1 MLRVSN
7 LCKSFG
13 EIKVLENVSF
23 ELEKGKILAV
33 IGPSGGGKSTLLRV
47 LNGLEIPDSGIIEFP
62 NNKNN
67 HGSFGLVFQDYN
79 LFPQYTVLG
88 NMTLAPKLL
97 QKQEIKNNKHIK
109 NQSKNNFDLIYSQ
122 ADEILKKVGLFDK
135 KDNYPSQLSG
145 GQRQRTAIARAL
157 MLKPDVLCFDE
168 PTSALDPK
176 LTDEIVDM
184 IKQLKGEQTIIIV
197 THDMDVMRETADKT
211 GIMENG
217 VLSWESI

>member
-1 MLRVSN
+1 MLQVNN

-13 EIKVLENVSF
+13 DLVVLDKVSF
-23 ELEKGKILAV
+23 DLAKGEAFAV

-47 LNGLEIPDSGIIEFP
+47 LNGLETPDGGTIIFP
-62 NNKNN
+62 NNENKT
-67 HGSFGLVFQDYN
+67 GTFGLVFQDYN

-97 QKQEIKNNKHIK
+97 KKNTPD
-109 NQSKNNFDLIYSQ
+109 QIYAQ
-122 ADEILKKVGLFDK
+122 AEEILKKVGLAEK
-135 KDNYPSQLSG
+135 RNNYPSQLSG
-145 GQRQRTAIARAL
+145 GQKQRTAIARAL

-184 IKQLKGEQTIIIV
+184 IKELKGGQTIIIV
-197 THDMDVMRETADKT
+197 THDMDVMREVADKT
-211 GIMENG
+211 ATMADGILN
-217 VLSWESI
+217 WET

>member
-13 EIKVLENVSF
+13 ALKVLDNVSF
-23 ELEKGKILAV
+23 ELDKGEILAV
-33 IGPSGGGKSTLLRV
+33 IGPSGGGKSTLLRI
-47 LNGLEIPDSGIIEFP
+47 LNGLETIDSGSV
-62 NNKNN
+62 ND
-67 HGSFGLVFQDYN
+67 STFGLVFQEYN
-79 LFPQYTVLG
+79 LFPQYTVMG
-88 NMTLAPKLL
+88 NLTLAPRLL
-97 QKQEIKNNKHIK
+97 GK
-109 NQSKNNFDLIYSQ
+109 DYSQ

-145 GQRQRTAIARAL
+145 GQKQRTAIARAL

-176 LTDEIVDM
+176 LTEEIVNI

-197 THDMDVMRETADKT
+197 THDMEVMRAVADKT
-211 GIMENG
+211 AVIENG
-217 VLSWESI
+217 KLRWDGEK